1 MITQIKSYTDRKIQ
15 SDFKWGSSILTF
27 SFYGTFVYFMSKKEA
42 IFNLDS
48 NLFSEIMTV
57 LTIGFLFGNIV
68 TFSIS
73 YLIQLTSKIFRA
85 NVLVKE
91 IVHVFTIA
99 YRPHL
104 ISVLMVILSL
114 TGNHYLGSNLVQD
127 HPLIVFGFAVV
138 ISLIFV
144 LVSIFSLII
153 EFYGLKLALNL
164 TLGKTILSFL
174 LASILFS
181 PIYFLLLR
189 L

>member
-1 MITQIKSYTDRKIQ
+1 MIEQIKSYTERKIQ
-15 SDFKWGSSILTF
+15 SDFKWGSSILAF

-57 LTIGFLFGNIV
+57 LTVGFLFGNIL

-73 YLIQLTSKIFRA
+73 YLIKLTSKIFRVT
-85 NVLVKE
+85 VLVKE
-91 IVHVFTIA
+91 IAHVFTIA
-99 YRPHL
+99 FRPHL
-104 ISVLMVILSL
+104 VSVLLVILSL
-114 TGNHYLGSNLVQD
+114 TGNHYLDSNLVQD
-127 HPLIVFGFAVV
+127 NPFIVFGFAV
-138 ISLIFV
+138 IIYLIFA
-144 LVSIFSLII
+144 LVSIFSLIV
-153 EFYGLKLALNL
+153 EFYVLMLALNL

-174 LASILFS
+174 LASTLFS